1 MPVVELLSKVKWAT
15 RNGTGAV
22 IISPTRE
29 LSLQIYGV
37 LRDLCDEGGHP
48 MTHGLVMGG
57 ANRRAEAERLVKGV
71 GILVATP
78 GRLLDHLQ
86 NTKGF
91 VYRNLQMLVIDEAD
105 RILEQGFEVRRLNV
119 MMPIRASIIILFIP
133 PADTHSRTTPNHR
146 RTCTRSSSCSRSSGR
161 RCFSPPRRPRRWR
174 T

>member
-1 MPVVELLSKVKWAT
+1 MAESRGGYQAFLVPVIELLTKVKWAT

-37 LRDLCDEGGHP
+37 LRDLCEEGAHP

-57 ANRRAEAERLVKGV
+57 ANRRAEAERLAKGV

-86 NTKGF
+86 NTRGF
-91 VYRNLQMLVIDEAD
+91 VHRNLQMLVIDEAD
-105 RILEQGFEVRRLNV
+105 RILEQGFEVGREGDGAFLV
-119 MMPIRASIIILFIP
+119 VWTHPFI
-133 PADTHSRTTPNHR
+133 HSFV
-146 RTCTRSSSCSRSSGR
+146 C
-161 RCFSPPRRPRRWR
+161 
-174 T
+174 

>member
-1 MPVVELLSKVKWAT
+1 MVELLSKVKWAT

-37 LRDLCDEGGHP
+37 LRDLCEEGGHP

-105 RILEQGFEVRRLNV
+105 RILEQGFEVRPFACRATGRLAG
-119 MMPIRASIIILFIP
+119 RWCS
-133 PADTHSRTTPNHR
+133 SRFCTPWL
-146 RTCTRSSSCSRSSGR
+146 
-161 RCFSPPRRPRRWR
+161 RPWGRWR
-174 T
+174 V

>member
-1 MPVVELLSKVKWAT
+1 MTIIPQPNQAFLVPVVELLSKVKWAM

-37 LRDLCDEGGHP
+37 LRDLCEEGGHP

-105 RILEQGFEVRRLNV
+105 RILEQGFEVRGRA
-119 MMPIRASIIILFIP
+119 MMIIMF
-133 PADTHSRTTPNHR
+133 
-146 RTCTRSSSCSRSSGR
+146 
-161 RCFSPPRRPRRWR
+161 
-174 T
+174 